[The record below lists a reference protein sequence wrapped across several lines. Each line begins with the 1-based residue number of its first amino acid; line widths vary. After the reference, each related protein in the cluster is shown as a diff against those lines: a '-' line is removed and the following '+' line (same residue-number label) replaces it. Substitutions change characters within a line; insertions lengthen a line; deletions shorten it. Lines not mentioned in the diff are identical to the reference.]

1 MTKPDLETKINKIIS
16 DLSDNQGYIS
26 SIDVLIKLDYLSK
39 TDYEKWRNGKIQ
51 YLEKVCM
58 VNLGKLTTI
67 NRLIKENSIKMNFVP
82 SLTVYNKYGK
92 GPKIRLRFSK
102 SGADNIEKA
111 YSTHYIN
118 EYQIKKLKDI
128 KNKIIPAE
136 TQAMTE

>member
-1 MTKPDLETKINKIIS
+1 MNKQDLEKKINKIIC

-39 TDYEKWRNGKIQ
+39 TDYEKWRNGKID
-51 YLEKVCM
+51 YLERVCK

-67 NRLIKENSIKMNFVP
+67 NKIIKEISNKMQFVP

-92 GPKIRLRFSK
+92 GPKIKLRFSK

-118 EYQIKKLKDI
+118 KYQIKKIKDI
-128 KNKIIPAE
+128 KNKNNPAE
-136 TQAMTE
+136 TQAVTE